1 MMGITSMTKKI
12 ETYMGHPIVHQNR
25 RVVIME
31 VRDDDSF
38 SLGHQL
44 VLWDKQTDLPV
55 GWADKQDDGTYRG
68 FAVYGPHELR
78 FDGETLS
85 ELASDG
91 LYQFKW
97 SMKN

>member
-1 MMGITSMTKKI
+1 MTKKLK
-12 ETYMGHPIVHQNR
+12 TYMGHPIIHQNR

-31 VRDDDSF
+31 VKDDDSF

-55 GWADKQDDGTYRG
+55 GWADKLEDGSYCG
-68 FAVYGPHELR
+68 FALYGPHELR

-85 ELASDG
+85 ELASEG

-97 SMKN
+97 SMKH

>member
-1 MMGITSMTKKI
+1 MTKKI
-12 ETYMGHPIVHQNR
+12 KTYMGHPIIHKNR

-31 VRDDDSF
+31 VKDDDSF

-44 VLWDKQTDLPV
+44 VLWDKQTDIPV
-55 GWADKQDDGTYRG
+55 GWADKLEDGSYSG
-68 FAVYGPHELR
+68 FALYGPHELR

-85 ELASDG
+85 ELASEG